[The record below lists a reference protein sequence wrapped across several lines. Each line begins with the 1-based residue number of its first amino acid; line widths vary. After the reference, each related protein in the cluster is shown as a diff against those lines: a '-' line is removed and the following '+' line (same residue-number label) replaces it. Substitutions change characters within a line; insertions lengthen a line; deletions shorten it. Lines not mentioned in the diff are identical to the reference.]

1 MLWNLTIPGIGV
13 LLVAGV
19 LFLKRAQGG
28 WCTREM
34 QALARRMG
42 WSFHASPSLN
52 AVPDRERFA
61 LFTVRMPQRMRGHL
75 SGQVGDAQVAVFD
88 LEHTRGG
95 TDRPQGTEQ
104 TVVHV
109 HVPGLDLPAFSL
121 RPETVRHRMGDRIGG
136 DDIDMDSDPRFSHA
150 YLLRGADEEA
160 VREAFSGK
168 VRDFYHRHPDSST
181 DAQGSDLLF
190 WRRGHVATPQEI
202 PALVQTALDVAA
214 QLGRGSRK
222 AARV

>member
-13 LLVAGV
+13 LLMAGA
-19 LFLKRAQGG
+19 LFLTRAQGG
-28 WCTREM
+28 RRTREM

-42 WSFHASPSLN
+42 WSFHARPALN

-75 SGQVGDAQVAVFD
+75 SGQVGDVQVAVFD

-95 TDRPQGTEQ
+95 TDRPQGSTQ
-104 TVVHV
+104 TVVHL
-109 HVPGLDLPAFSL
+109 HAPGLDLPAFSL

-136 DDIDMDSDPRFSHA
+136 DDIDLDFDPRFSHA
-150 YLLRGADEEA
+150 YLLRGPDEEA
-160 VREAFSGK
+160 VRDAFSGK
-168 VRDFYHRHPDSST
+168 VRDFYHRHPHSST

-190 WRRGHVATPQEI
+190 WRRGHVAAPQEV
-202 PALVQTALDVAA
+202 PALVQTALDLAA
-214 QLGRGSRK
+214 QLGRASRK

>member
-1 MLWNLTIPGIGV
+1 MLWNLTIPGIGA

-19 LFLKRAQGG
+19 LVLARAPDARR
-28 WCTREM
+28 TRAL

-42 WSFHASPSLN
+42 WSFHARPALD
-52 AVPDRERFA
+52 AVPDRERFG

-75 SGQVGDAQVAVFD
+75 SGQVGDVHVAVFD

-95 TDRPQGTEQ
+95 TDRPQGAEQ

-109 HVPGLDLPAFSL
+109 FAPGLDLPAFSL

-136 DDIDMDSDPRFSHA
+136 GDIDLDSDPRFSHA
-150 YLLRGADEEA
+150 YLLRGPDEEA
-160 VREAFSGK
+160 IREAFSGK
-168 VRDFYHRHPDSST
+168 VRDVYHRHPDSST
-181 DAQGSDLLF
+181 DAHGSDLLF
-190 WRRGHVATPQEI
+190 WRRGRVAAPEEI
-202 PALVQTALDVAA
+202 PALVQAALDLAA
-214 QLGRGSRK
+214 QLGRASRK